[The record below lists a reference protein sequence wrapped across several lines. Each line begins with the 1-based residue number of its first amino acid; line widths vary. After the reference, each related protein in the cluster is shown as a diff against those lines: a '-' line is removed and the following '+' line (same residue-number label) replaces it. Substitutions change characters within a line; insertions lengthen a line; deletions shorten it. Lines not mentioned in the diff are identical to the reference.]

1 MPDCETYLTILPL
14 EDEQDPTNAG
24 SKDDV
29 PADEN
34 FILYNV
40 NIEQHNNLWG
50 FWLILGSLGFN
61 EVQVS

>member
-1 MPDCETYLTILPL
+1 MPDCQTYLAILPP
-14 EDEQDPTNAG
+14 EDEQDPTNAD

-29 PADEN
+29 PADED